1 MSNDVKPVE
10 HSDKECA
17 GKLLEVVLAV
27 TSSGV
32 IELVEARTVVV
43 PIIDKGILIQ
53 WVHQS
58 RNRQCVYGKQDL
70 H

>member
-1 MSNDVKPVE
+1 MKPVE

-27 TSSGV
+27 TLSDV

-43 PIIDKGILIQ
+43 PINDKGILIQ

-58 RNRQCVYGKQDL
+58 RNRQCLYGKQDL

>member
-1 MSNDVKPVE
+1 MKPVD

-17 GKLLEVVLAV
+17 GRLLEVVLAV

-43 PIIDKGILIQ
+43 PINKIRESLSSGCICLAIDTE
-53 WVHQS
+53 
-58 RNRQCVYGKQDL
+58 YGKQDL

>member
-1 MSNDVKPVE
+1 MKPVE
-10 HSDKECA
+10 CSDKEHA

-43 PIIDKGILIQ
+43 PINKIRESLSSGCICLAIDTE
-53 WVHQS
+53 
-58 RNRQCVYGKQDL
+58 YGKQDL

>member
-1 MSNDVKPVE
+1 MINAVKPVE

-43 PIIDKGILIQ
+43 PI
-53 WVHQS
+53 
-58 RNRQCVYGKQDL
+58 
-70 H
+70 

>member
-10 HSDKECA
+10 CSDKEHA

-43 PIIDKGILIQ
+43 PKKIRESLSSGCIRLEIDTE
-53 WVHQS
+53 
-58 RNRQCVYGKQDL
+58 YGKQDL
-70 H
+70 Q

>member
-1 MSNDVKPVE
+1 MKPVE
-10 HSDKECA
+10 HSDKEGA

-43 PIIDKGILIQ
+43 PIK
-53 WVHQS
+53 
-58 RNRQCVYGKQDL
+58 
-70 H
+70 

>member
-1 MSNDVKPVE
+1 MKPVE

-17 GKLLEVVLAV
+17 GRLLEVVLAV

-43 PIIDKGILIQ
+43 PINKIRESLSSGCIRLAIGTE
-53 WVHQS
+53 
-58 RNRQCVYGKQDL
+58 YGKQDL

>member
-1 MSNDVKPVE
+1 MKPVE

-17 GKLLEVVLAV
+17 GRLLEVVLAV

-43 PIIDKGILIQ
+43 PINKIRESLSSGCVSLEIDN
-53 WVHQS
+53 VYTVS
-58 RNRQCVYGKQDL
+58 RTYIKA
-70 H
+70 

>member
-1 MSNDVKPVE
+1 MKPVE

-43 PIIDKGILIQ
+43 PQKDKGILVQ
-53 WVHQS
+53 WVYS
-58 RNRQCVYGKQDL
+58 LAIDTEYGKQVL

>member
-1 MSNDVKPVE
+1 MKPVE

-43 PIIDKGILIQ
+43 PIIDKGILVQ
-53 WVHQS
+53 
-58 RNRQCVYGKQDL
+58 
-70 H
+70 

>member
-1 MSNDVKPVE
+1 VKPVE

-43 PIIDKGILIQ
+43 PQKDKGILVQ
-53 WVHQS
+53 WVYS
-58 RNRQCVYGKQDL
+58 LAIDTEYGKQVL

>member
-1 MSNDVKPVE
+1 MKPVE

-17 GKLLEVVLAV
+17 GRLLGVVPAV

-43 PIIDKGILIQ
+43 PINKIRESLSSGCICLAIDTE
-53 WVHQS
+53 
-58 RNRQCVYGKQDL
+58 YGKQDL